1 MFLVFKKKKRFK
13 KKRERKE
20 IPIHTELWA
29 GANSLLDGQEL
40 EKNRIQRSVTRR
52 CGDKGRC
59 L

>member
-1 MFLVFKKKKRFK
+1 MFSVFKKKDLKKRE
-13 KKRERKE
+13 RERKE